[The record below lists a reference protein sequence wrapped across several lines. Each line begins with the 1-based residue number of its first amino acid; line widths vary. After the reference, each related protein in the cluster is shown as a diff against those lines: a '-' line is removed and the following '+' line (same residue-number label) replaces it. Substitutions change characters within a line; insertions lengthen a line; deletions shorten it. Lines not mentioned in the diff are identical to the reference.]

1 MDIPFN
7 ILKIAKTVLADVREA
22 LFYLVREAI
31 HFLSA
36 HEYKSVDWKK
46 VEFNFYHEISV
57 DGIRYLDNTYKYF
70 QKNVNKK
77 LSFENNIINEW

>member
-36 HEYKSVDWKK
+36 HEYKSVD
-46 VEFNFYHEISV
+46 
-57 DGIRYLDNTYKYF
+57 
-70 QKNVNKK
+70 
-77 LSFENNIINEW
+77 